1 MEILTK
7 YEELILLC
15 VLKLGDNAYGTTIFK
30 YLKELTGKALSLGGV
45 YFPLDRLVK
54 RGYLVSYTGKATV
67 ERQGLS
73 RRYYKLSSEG
83 IAVLNE
89 IKRVNEILWADF
101 SHKVSNPGE

>member
-54 RGYLVSYTGKATV
+54 RGYLESYTGKATP

-83 IAVLNE
+83 MAVLNE
-89 IKRVNEILWADF
+89 IKRVNEILWADY
-101 SHKVSNPGE
+101 SYKASDSGE